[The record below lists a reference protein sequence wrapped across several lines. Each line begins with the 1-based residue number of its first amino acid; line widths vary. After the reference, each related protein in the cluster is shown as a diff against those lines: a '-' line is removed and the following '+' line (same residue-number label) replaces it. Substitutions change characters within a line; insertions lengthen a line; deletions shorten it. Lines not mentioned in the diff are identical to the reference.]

1 VGFISARRGV
11 QVPTQ
16 PRRSGRHHL
25 LGRGPGRGWNRG
37 VGAAL
42 AIAIASGASH
52 ARAGFG
58 APRGAGDYEW
68 PARRYA
74 DLDRDGCEAQLAQRG
89 ISFVRVEEAR
99 GVLAPV
105 RLSGP
110 MHGVSFH
117 SGVPPAQRA
126 SSLWEIVDCRLALA
140 LDDFAS
146 QLSAHDVVDVL
157 HFSIYRPPS
166 ASWPAD
172 RIASR
177 HPGALAIDAAS
188 FTKRDGTKLEVER
201 DFHGHIGAATCGS
214 NASPSPATDEA
225 LELRQIFC
233 DAADARLFNVA
244 LTPDYNWAH
253 RNHFHLEVAAGAK
266 WSMVR

>member
-1 VGFISARRGV
+1 MGCSSARRGV
-11 QVPTQ
+11 QVPTP
-16 PRRSGRHHL
+16 PRRCMRQL
-25 LGRGPGRGWNRG
+25 LGPRPRRGWSRG
-37 VGAAL
+37 IGAAL
-42 AIAIASGASH
+42 AVAIASGASH

-58 APRGAGDYEW
+58 APRGPGDDEW

-74 DLDRDGCEAQLAQRG
+74 GLDRDGCEAQLTQRG
-89 ISFVRVEEAR
+89 IAFVRVDEAR

-117 SGVPPAQRA
+117 SGVPAAQRA

-146 QLSAHDVVDVL
+146 QLSTHDVVDVL

-172 RIASR
+172 KIASR
-177 HPGALAIDAAS
+177 HLGALAIDAAS
-188 FTKRDGTKLEVER
+188 FTKRDGTKLDVER
-201 DFHGHIGAATCGS
+201 DFHGRIGAVTCGD

-233 DAADARLFNVA
+233 DAADAKLFNVA

>member
-1 VGFISARRGV
+1 
-11 QVPTQ
+11 VPTP
-16 PRRSGRHHL
+16 PRRSGRL
-25 LGRGPGRGWNRG
+25 VVGRGRPFGWSRG

-42 AIAIASGASH
+42 AIAIASRASH

-58 APRGAGDYEW
+58 APRGAEDDDW

-74 DLDRDGCEAQLAQRG
+74 GLGRDACEAQLAQRG

-105 RLSGP
+105 RLGGP

-146 QLSAHDVVDVL
+146 QLSTHDVVDVL

-177 HPGALAIDAAS
+177 HLGALAIDAAS
-188 FTKRDGTKLEVER
+188 FTKSDGTKLDVER
-201 DFHGHIGAATCGS
+201 DFHGHIGAVTCGTD
-214 NASPSPATDEA
+214 ASPSPATDEA

-233 DAADARLFNVA
+233 DAAAARLFNVA